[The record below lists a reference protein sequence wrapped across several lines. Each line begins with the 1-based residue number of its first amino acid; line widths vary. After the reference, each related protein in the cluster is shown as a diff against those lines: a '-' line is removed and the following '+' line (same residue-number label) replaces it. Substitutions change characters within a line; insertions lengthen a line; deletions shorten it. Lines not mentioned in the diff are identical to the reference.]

1 MKISELFDI
10 DQPDLTEGGKKD
22 GKEDWLPKLCRSSKS
37 NKELGASNLAA
48 CKSRGLR
55 AREGG
60 KSHKVGDKRVKVDGK
75 KIKGAKH
82 GGPLPDWS

>member
-1 MKISELFDI
+1 MKINELYDI
-10 DQPDLTEGGKKD
+10 DQLDLTEE
-22 GKEDWLPKLCRSSKS
+22 EDWLVKLCKSSKS

-60 KSHKVGDKRVKVDGK
+60 KSHKVGDKRLKVDGK
-75 KIKGAKH
+75 KIKGAAH